1 MLDELYYRLA
11 LNFLPN
17 LGNFNIKKLIRY
29 YGSATEVFNPTK
41 KKPLISNQTKFSL
54 PLPSISEE
62 VDRLAKKEIE
72 TIYKKGIKVCCFD
85 DPVFPTR
92 LNTCSNAPNIFYY
105 KGDGFF
111 NHTKMLSII
120 GTRNASGYGSDVVQK
135 IVSEIAET
143 DVVIVSGLAS
153 GIDTL
158 AHEAALQF
166 GLKTVG
172 VMGSGFSRIYPSS
185 NIKLVQKMIETGSTV
200 MTEYDYNVY
209 PDRVNF
215 PTRNRIIAGIADA
228 TLVVE
233 SKIKGGSIIT
243 AMMVHDMN
251 RDLFAVP
258 GSIFDQNQE
267 GCHDLIIQNIAK
279 MITSGDQIL
288 KTMGWSS
295 EHPKTVQHKM
305 FYEFTEEQEF
315 VYNVLKSFSQLTIDE
330 VVSHCTSYTPSKIAS
345 ILLNLEFN
353 GIIECKPGKVYRV
366 IRK

>member
-11 LNFLPN
+11 LNFTPN

-29 YGSATEVFNPTK
+29 YGTATEVFNPNK
-41 KKPLISNQTKFSL
+41 RKPLISNQTKFNL
-54 PLPSISEE
+54 PLPSITNE
-62 VDRLAKKEIE
+62 VDKLAKKEIE
-72 TIYKKGIKVCCFD
+72 IIHKNGIKVCCFD
-85 DPVFPTR
+85 DPLFPTR
-92 LNTCSNAPNIFYY
+92 LNTCSNAPNIFYF
-105 KGDGFF
+105 KGDSFF
-111 NHTKMLSII
+111 NHAKMLSII
-120 GTRNASGYGSDVVQK
+120 GTRNASGYGSDLVQK
-135 IVSEIAET
+135 IVSEMAST

-166 GLKTVG
+166 GLKTIG
-172 VMGSGFSRIYPSS
+172 VMGSGFSKIYPSS

-200 MTEYDYNVY
+200 MTEFDYNVY

-215 PTRNRIIAGIADA
+215 PTRNRIIAGISDA
-228 TLVVE
+228 TLVIE

-243 AMMVHDMN
+243 AMMAHGLN

-267 GCHDLIIQNIAK
+267 GCHDLIIQNRAK
-279 MITSGDQIL
+279 MITSGDQLL
-288 KTMGWSS
+288 KTMGWNSD
-295 EHPKTVQHKM
+295 HPKTIQPKL
-305 FYEFTEEQEF
+305 FYDFSEEEERVF
-315 VYNVLKSFSQLTIDE
+315 NVLKSFPQVTIDE
-330 VVSHCTSYTPSKIAS
+330 LISQCTPFTPSKIAA

-353 GIIECKPGKVYRV
+353 GIIECKPGKVYRL